1 MRRPDYVWER
11 LGSSFW
17 FVPSLMTAGAV
28 VLFGVTLQLE
38 GLVPS
43 NVSGLPVV
51 FSGGA
56 DAARTVLSVISGSLI
71 TVVATVFSLTI
82 VALQL
87 ASANYSPRLL
97 RNFTSDR
104 GVQVVLGA
112 YIGTFTYALLVLRVI
127 RTPKGTTGAFVPII
141 SVTAAVLLAL
151 VCVALLVYF
160 IHHIASLIQSSTIV
174 RRVRL
179 DTLKSVSKL
188 EDLGRPPAEE
198 ADPADRPEVREL
210 LREDPLVVRA
220 KDSGYV
226 QYVYAAEAAGA
237 VAEAVAGAG
246 ARAVGGAAEETVVEI
261 PFGPGRFVA
270 GGLPLLK
277 VWPAP
282 EGGLDPRSEDG
293 ARDAIVLGRERSF
306 GQDFAFGLRQLS
318 DIALKGVS
326 PGVNDP
332 TTAMQAM
339 DQMEAVFVAL
349 GGKAMP
355 PRRWEVE
362 RGGSR
367 VLIKVGRYGF
377 EDAVGVAFD
386 QLRRASFTS
395 GQVAVLER
403 LLEVLE
409 RALGA
414 NEIPGRRA
422 ALWER
427 AFAVGRLAPGGVSDP
442 RDAARL
448 VLRAVAVG
456 APLLE
461 TELGA
466 GVGAELE
473 ELADLSE
480 GLAGGGLVREA
491 VDAASRGA
499 RRAPAERPQTGT
511 P

>member
-1 MRRPDYVWER
+1 MRRPSSAWEG
-11 LGSSFW
+11 LSSRFW
-17 FVPSLMTAGAV
+17 FIPSLMTAGAV
-28 VLFGVTLQLE
+28 LLFVVTLQLE

-51 FSGGA
+51 FSGGT
-56 DAARTVLSVISGSLI
+56 DAARNVLSVISGSLI

-141 SVTAAVLLAL
+141 SITTAVVLAL
-151 VCVALLVYF
+151 ICVALLVYF

-174 RRVRL
+174 RRVRW
-179 DTLKSVSKL
+179 DTLKSLANL
-188 EDLGRPPAEE
+188 EDLERSPVE
-198 ADPADRPEVREL
+198 PEDWEDHPGVRKL
-210 LREDPLVVRA
+210 LRGEPLVLRA

-226 QYVYAAEAAGA
+226 QYVYADA
-237 VAEAVAGAG
+237 VVG
-246 ARAVGGAAEETVVEI
+246 AVGGASETSAIEI
-261 PFGPGRFVA
+261 PFGPGNFVA
-270 GGLPLLK
+270 ARLPLLK
-277 VWPAP
+277 IWPAP
-282 EGGLDPRSEDG
+282 EGGLDPDSEDA
-293 ARDAIVLGRERSF
+293 ARDAIVFGKERSF

-339 DQMEAVFVAL
+339 DQMEVIFVAL
-349 GGKAMP
+349 GEKAMP
-355 PRRWEVE
+355 PRVWEE
-362 RGGSR
+362 DRDGSR
-367 VLIKVGRYGF
+367 VLLKVGRYGF
-377 EDAVGVAFD
+377 EDAVGLAFD

-414 NEIPGRRA
+414 NDLPGRQRA
-422 ALWER
+422 C
-427 AFAVGRLAPGGVSDP
+427 GRGCSPW
-442 RDAARL
+442 
-448 VLRAVAVG
+448 
-456 APLLE
+456 
-461 TELGA
+461 
-466 GVGAELE
+466 
-473 ELADLSE
+473 
-480 GLAGGGLVREA
+480 GGLPRVRSPIRGT
-491 VDAASRGA
+491 SRGW
-499 RRAPAERPQTGT
+499 PAGPWRSEPRC
-511 P
+511 

>member
-1 MRRPDYVWER
+1 MRRPHSAWEG
-11 LGSSFW
+11 LSSSFW

-28 VLFGVTLQLE
+28 LLFIVTLQLE
-38 GLVPS
+38 QLIPS
-43 NVSGLPVV
+43 DVSGLPVV

-56 DAARTVLSVISGSLI
+56 DAARNVLSVISGSLI

-141 SVTAAVLLAL
+141 SITSAVVLAL

-179 DTLKSVSKL
+179 DTLGSVAKL
-188 EDLGRPPAEE
+188 DDLGRSPAEPE
-198 ADPADRPEVREL
+198 DWEDRPEVRKL
-210 LREDPLVVRA
+210 LRGEPLVVRA
-220 KDSGYV
+220 RESGYA
-226 QYVYAAEAAGA
+226 QYVYADA
-237 VAEAVAGAG
+237 VVG
-246 ARAVGGAAEETVVEI
+246 AVGGAAGMTVAEI
-261 PFGPGRFVA
+261 PFGPGHFVA
-270 GGLPLLK
+270 AGLPLLK
-277 VWPAP
+277 IWPAP
-282 EGGLDPRSEDG
+282 EGGLDPASEG
-293 ARDAIVLGRERSF
+293 AARDAIVFGKERSF

-339 DQMEAVFVAL
+339 DQMEAIFVAL
-349 GGKAMP
+349 GEKAMP
-355 PRRWEVE
+355 RRLWE
-362 RGGSR
+362 GDSDGSR
-367 VLIKVGRYGF
+367 VLLKVDRYGF
-377 EDAVGVAFD
+377 EDAVGLAFD

-409 RALGA
+409 RALWA
-414 NEIPGRRA
+414 NDLPGRQR

-427 AFAVGRLAPGGVSDP
+427 AFAVGRLAPSQVPDP

-448 VLRAVAVG
+448 ACRAVAIG
-456 APLLE
+456 APLLK
-461 TELGA
+461 TGLAAKVGPELG
-466 GVGAELE
+466 
-473 ELADLSE
+473 ELADLSS
-480 GLAGGGLVREA
+480 GLADGQRVGEA
-491 VDAASRGA
+491 VDAAREAAADRLAVDSEV
-499 RRAPAERPQTGT
+499 P
-511 P
+511 

>member
-1 MRRPDYVWER
+1 
-11 LGSSFW
+11 LSSSFW
-17 FVPSLMTAGAV
+17 FVPALTTAGAV
-28 VLFGVTLQLE
+28 LLFGVTLQLE
-38 GLVPS
+38 QLVPS

-112 YIGTFTYALLVLRVI
+112 YIGTFTYSLLVLRVI
-127 RTPKGTTGAFVPII
+127 RTPRGATGAFVPII
-141 SVTAAVLLAL
+141 SITTAIVLAL

-179 DTLKSVSKL
+179 DTLGAIARL
-188 EDLGRPPAEE
+188 DDLGHSPAEA
-198 ADPADRPEVREL
+198 ADPRERPEVREL
-210 LREDPLVVRA
+210 LRGDPLVVWA
-220 KDSGYV
+220 KESGYV
-226 QYVYAAEAAGA
+226 QYLYADA
-237 VAEAVAGAG
+237 VVE
-246 ARAVGGAAEETVVEI
+246 AVGGAAEETVVEI
-261 PFGPGRFVA
+261 PFGPGHFVA
-270 GGLPLLK
+270 AGLPLLK

-282 EGGLDPRSEDG
+282 EGGLDPGSEEDVH
-293 ARDAIVLGRERSF
+293 DAIVFGKERSF
-306 GQDFAFGLRQLS
+306 EQDFAFGLRQLS

-339 DQMEAVFVAL
+339 DQMEAIFVAL
-349 GGKAMP
+349 GEKAMP
-355 PRRWEVE
+355 PRLWEGDS
-362 RGGSR
+362 GGSR
-367 VLIKVGRYGF
+367 VLLKVGRYGF
-377 EDAVGVAFD
+377 EDAVGLAFD

-409 RALGA
+409 RALRA
-414 NEIPGRRA
+414 NALPQRQRS
-422 ALWER
+422 LWER
-427 AFAVGRLAPGGVSDP
+427 AFAVGRLAPSQVSDP
-442 RDAARL
+442 RDAVRL
-448 VLRAVAVG
+448 VCRAAAVG

-461 TELGA
+461 TELA
-466 GVGAELE
+466 ATVGSQLQ

-480 GLAGGGLVREA
+480 GLPDGERVREV
-491 VDAASRGA
+491 VDAAWGSRS
-499 RRAPAERPQTGT
+499 
-511 P
+511 